1 MAELL
6 MRSTRRKKRGG
17 GEFGESFCRDSRKP
31 FIFSWFFSIR
41 SFKYVHDNSRY
52 DLEIVFKERS
62 FFFFFLISSLQNVFK
77 SCFFLSNFLLEIFR
91 ERERNF
97 RENSMRRRRRRY
109 NKYFFIWN
117 GIIGE
122 IKKRKGES
130 LGWLRWSEVLEKKL
144 NGEPFSPSLSLP
156 YIHFIRECLNV
167 GIRERNRRKILGIH
181 RVFIFHPSGS
191 DLWSKNP

>member
-31 FIFSWFFSIR
+31 FIFSRFFSIR

-144 NGEPFSPSLSLP
+144 NGEPFSLSLSLSSL
-156 YIHFIRECLNV
+156 YS
-167 GIRERNRRKILGIH
+167 
-181 RVFIFHPSGS
+181 FHPRMFECWNKGAESQ
-191 DLWSKNP
+191 KNPRHSSRLYLSSLRLRSLV